1 MLMLLFRIKDEPWAL
16 SIDDVKD
23 LIPLVTLQPCV
34 HLGENVVGLLNY
46 HGEHLPVIDVS
57 SVLARQ
63 RSPDAF
69 STRIAIVEIEV
80 EIELDADADLVS
92 EETDVVRLG
101 LILDQAYETADLT
114 KAVDIP
120 LQKFADGPFIQSML
134 ESAEGSV
141 VQQLALSPLLSQV
154 MHSYGAG
161 S

>member
-1 MLMLLFRIKDEPWAL
+1 MLLFRIKDEPWAL
-16 SIDDVKD
+16 SIADVKD
-23 LIPLVTLQPCV
+23 LIPLVKLQPCV

-57 SVLARQ
+57 SVLACQ

-69 STRIAIVEIEV
+69 STRIAVV
-80 EIELDADADLVS
+80 EIELDADDDVAS

-120 LQKFADGPFIQSML
+120 SQKFADGPFIESML